1 MKKTEKYW
9 KTIDVE
15 KKQTPR
21 EKMKHIITHMAT
33 EHDNNHAGIPLWYPQ
48 APDSKKTKHTR

>member
-33 EHDNNHAGIPLWYPQ
+33 EHDNNHAGIPL
-48 APDSKKTKHTR
+48 